1 MFRAIIKFFD
11 KLEDKVRIRLSH
23 YPILY
28 AIIGGI
34 GTVLFWRGVWHTADY
49 ISLIYL
55 PGNVNEAGTAL
66 GAMSLP
72 APIDGLVS
80 FGIGLFLLLIT
91 GLYVA
96 TFIGDHILM
105 SGLKGDKKLT
115 ERTEVEVKE
124 DVELDR
130 KMREELHSLSKK
142 LDNIED
148 LLKEK

>member
-72 APIDGLVS
+72 SPIDGLVS

-91 GLYVA
+91 G
-96 TFIGDHILM
+96 
-105 SGLKGDKKLT
+105 
-115 ERTEVEVKE
+115 
-124 DVELDR
+124 
-130 KMREELHSLSKK
+130 
-142 LDNIED
+142 
-148 LLKEK
+148 